1 MMAHPARVVLT
12 PSGEALVTQPQPQPT
27 ELDPVRAARLFW
39 RAARLHC
46 PNCGGGGVFRTPF
59 ELRPDC
65 PTCGMQLDRGESDYF
80 LGVYIVNLVA
90 VELIFAVMFT
100 VVVVATWPT
109 PPWDMLQ
116 YGGAALM
123 AVGAVVCYPFA
134 KVGWLA
140 FDVMLRP
147 VADDELPGPLPATMT
162 SDERHPGASAR

>member
-1 MMAHPARVVLT
+1 MTLPQQQPA
-12 PSGEALVTQPQPQPT
+12 
-27 ELDPVRAARLFW
+27 ELDLRRAGRLFW
-39 RAARLHC
+39 RAARLRC

-90 VELIFAVMFT
+90 VEFLFALMFT

-109 PPWDMLQ
+109 PPWTVIQ
-116 YGGAALM
+116 YAGSALIVVC
-123 AVGAVVCYPFA
+123 AVGCYPFS

-147 VADDELPGPLPATMT
+147 VGDDELPGPLPTSMT
-162 SDERHPGASAR
+162 SDEHHPGPSAR